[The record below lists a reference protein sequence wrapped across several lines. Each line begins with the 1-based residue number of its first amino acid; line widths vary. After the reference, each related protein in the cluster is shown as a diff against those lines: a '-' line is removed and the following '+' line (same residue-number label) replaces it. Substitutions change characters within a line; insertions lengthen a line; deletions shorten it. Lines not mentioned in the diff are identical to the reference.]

1 MASNESFL
9 HNLSSGFN
17 GFVKFFTPSFL
28 MRGSPPLLTTDDKSA
43 PLDQNRSFENNV
55 ECRHICNKAVSKK
68 LQNLPL
74 DIDCSETE
82 YESER
87 LFNGTFDPPLDSLGK
102 NDNSVVRPK
111 SYQNNDQSLSK
122 SESEFITCTCPRH
135 RNCRSVADHSSQKHD
150 PYPFPDTQVHVES
163 GLFSRSQQSP
173 LHCFDRNEELSCDS
187 RQRVSNRRMNTP
199 DIVETFTHNPKYLGR
214 NINPPLDSKHVAPS
228 TLTNHVTQRG
238 PNGANADFDMHAF
251 YNDLEGTNFGEKAT
265 NVQKST
271 KLINRKPKEP
281 DTFDGNKVEW
291 NDYVCHFEQV
301 AQWNEW
307 NDHEKALQLAMSLRG
322 VAQRVLGELPREILC
337 QYETLKSVLMQ
348 RFCPPERVTAYRC
361 EFRNRR
367 RNREESVV
375 EYGYA
380 LKRLASRA
388 FPSIPIEMRESLIV
402 EQYISGLGN
411 QDIKRHIQF
420 AHPSTLDRA
429 ISLAVEFEAFE
440 GSYNVLR
447 KPNEPVHSNV
457 MALTN
462 TGNSEKDIQ
471 KTPCHSNLETSRLDR
486 LEDSMR
492 DVKESLK
499 NLSNKPERPRQVEK
513 TEQRNHTR
521 SQIKTRDS
529 QKFICFNCNEEG
541 HISRNCPKKNS
552 NYARKESVRTPRT
565 QQSKEHA
572 NLN

>member
-43 PLDQNRSFENNV
+43 PLDQNRSFENNG
-55 ECRHICNKAVSKK
+55 ECRHTCNKTVRPSNKH
-68 LQNLPL
+68 NLPL
-74 DIDCSETE
+74 DNDRSETE
-82 YESER
+82 HKSDR
-87 LFNGTFDPPLDSLGK
+87 ILDGTFDPPLASLGK
-102 NDNSVVRPK
+102 NDNSVVRLK
-111 SYQNNDQSLSK
+111 SYPNNNPCLSK
-122 SESEFITCTCPRH
+122 SESGIFTCTCPRNK
-135 RNCRSVADHSSQKHD
+135 NCMSAADHSPQNHD
-150 PYPFPDTQVHVES
+150 PYPFSGTRVHAES
-163 GLFSRSQQSP
+163 DLFSCSQQSP
-173 LHCFDRNEELSCDS
+173 LHCLDKNLSRGS
-187 RQRVSNRRMNTP
+187 RQHVSSERINTP
-199 DIVETFTHNPKYLGR
+199 DIVEAFTHDPKYRGR
-214 NINPPLDSKHVAPS
+214 NINPPLDYKNVAPS

-238 PNGANADFDMHAF
+238 PNGANADINMHGF
-251 YNDLEGTNFGEKAT
+251 YNDVESTIFGEKAT
-265 NVQKST
+265 NVQEST
-271 KLINRKPKEP
+271 KLVNRKSKEP

-337 QYETLKSVLMQ
+337 RYETLKSVLMQ

-447 KPNEPVHSNV
+447 KPNESVHSNV

-462 TGNSEKDIQ
+462 TGTSEKNIQ

-499 NLSNKPERPRQVEK
+499 NLLNKPERPRQVEK
-513 TEQRNHTR
+513 TEQRIHTR
-521 SQIKTRDS
+521 SPIKTRDS
-529 QKFICFNCNEEG
+529 QKFTCFNCNEEG

-552 NYARKESVRTPRT
+552 SFARRESVRTPRT
-565 QQSKEHA
+565 QQSKENV